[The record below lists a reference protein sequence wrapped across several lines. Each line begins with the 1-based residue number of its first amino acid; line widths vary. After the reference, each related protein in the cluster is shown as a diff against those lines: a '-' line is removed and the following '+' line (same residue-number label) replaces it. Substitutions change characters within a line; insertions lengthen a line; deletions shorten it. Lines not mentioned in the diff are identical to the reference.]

1 MNRMK
6 KRLSRR
12 GWVRVISYISALVI
26 ALAGLRL
33 QQHMLKL
40 QYRAQV
46 EQTYERALA
55 DLADYLENINI
66 TLEKGLYVTT
76 PTQTSLLS
84 AQLWR
89 EAGGAK
95 MSLSQLPVS
104 GTDIDGI
111 YRFLSQVGDYSM
123 TLSKQTITGKAV
135 QDEDRR
141 QLKAMS
147 EYASELSRQVGDMQG
162 LLSGGEL
169 WAGEVE
175 QIISQSGELGEE
187 SFAASLAKNAEAL
200 TDYPTLI
207 YDGPFS
213 DHIMQ
218 QEPKLTKGKTEIS
231 EEQAKIAAAHF
242 MQVEPEQLTNGGDE
256 TGTLPCFTFNT
267 KDGGSVAVTKAGGY
281 CVYMNKP
288 RNVDSQTLDF
298 DAALNKA
305 QAYLKSCNL
314 DGFTD
319 SYYMISEG
327 VCVINFAY
335 TQNGVVCYPDLIK
348 VGVALDNG
356 EIVSVEARTY
366 VMNHHDRAITNP
378 SHTVEEAQKVLSPLL
393 TPEKN
398 QRCIALTSG
407 LNEVSCYEFL
417 CKTDEDKEILIYVNT
432 ETLEEE
438 FVFLLLKTDGGVL
451 TQ

>member
-1 MNRMK
+1 MNRIK

-26 ALAGLRL
+26 ALAGLGL

-187 SFAASLAKNAEAL
+187 SFAASPYHAAGAKADQRKNRNQRGAGENCC
-200 TDYPTLI
+200 
-207 YDGPFS
+207 GPFY
-213 DHIMQ
+213 
-218 QEPKLTKGKTEIS
+218 
-231 EEQAKIAAAHF
+231 
-242 MQVEPEQLTNGGDE
+242 
-256 TGTLPCFTFNT
+256 
-267 KDGGSVAVTKAGGY
+267 AGGAG
-281 CVYMNKP
+281 
-288 RNVDSQTLDF
+288 T
-298 DAALNKA
+298 A
-305 QAYLKSCNL
+305 
-314 DGFTD
+314 
-319 SYYMISEG
+319 
-327 VCVINFAY
+327 
-335 TQNGVVCYPDLIK
+335 
-348 VGVALDNG
+348 
-356 EIVSVEARTY
+356 
-366 VMNHHDRAITNP
+366 
-378 SHTVEEAQKVLSPLL
+378 
-393 TPEKN
+393 
-398 QRCIALTSG
+398 
-407 LNEVSCYEFL
+407 
-417 CKTDEDKEILIYVNT
+417 DKRR
-432 ETLEEE
+432 
-438 FVFLLLKTDGGVL
+438 
-451 TQ
+451 